1 MEFYDVV
8 KTAGTCRYYKEDPIP
23 DDVLERVMDAA
34 RWAPQGGNRQP
45 NRYIL
50 VRNPETRKKL
60 RDLYYPIWAEY
71 LAAAGMGEIKIR
83 SDKGVPK
90 ILVDADI
97 FADNFHKPPVIV
109 VVCAKMEDI
118 HPTDLELER
127 DPIVYGCSVYPAVE
141 NLLLGARNEGL
152 GGAVTTLLCAVEPQ
166 VKADAQHSR
175 RLRHLLPHH
184 ARLPGTAVP
193 PKAGAHVSQRR
204 RFQRVVR
211 QSHVFVTDSSRT
223 LRVSWKTLRVYSSCF
238 RYTPR
243 HDNRKFK
250 QLYPSGSQSTGHSPL
265 YKQSQSRQTC
275 LTSC

>member
-1 MEFYDVV
+1 MEFYDVI

-23 DDVLERVMDAA
+23 DDVMERVMDAA

-45 NRYIL
+45 NRYIV
-50 VRNPETRKKL
+50 VRDPDTRQQL
-60 RDLYYPIWAEY
+60 RDWYYPIWAEY
-71 LAAAGMGEIKIR
+71 LAAAGMGAIKIR

-141 NLLLGARNEGL
+141 NLLLAARNEGL

-166 VKADAQHSR
+166 VKA
-175 RLRHLLPHH
+175 LLNIPDGYATACHITLGYPEKEFPKKL
-184 ARLPGTAVP
+184 ARMAL
-193 PKAGAHVSQRR
+193 SD
-204 RFQRVVR
+204 VVF
-211 QSHVFVTDSSRT
+211 SEKF
-223 LRVSWKTLRVYSSCF
+223 
-238 RYTPR
+238 
-243 HDNRKFK
+243 DNPM
-250 QLYPSGSQSTGHSPL
+250 YG
-265 YKQSQSRQTC
+265 
-275 LTSC
+275 